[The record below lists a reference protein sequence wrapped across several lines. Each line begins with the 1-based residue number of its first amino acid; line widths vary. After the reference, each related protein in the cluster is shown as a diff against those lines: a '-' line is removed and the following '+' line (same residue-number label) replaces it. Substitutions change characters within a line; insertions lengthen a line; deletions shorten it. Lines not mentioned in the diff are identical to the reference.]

1 MIDQHLIK
9 RLIIVIG
16 YIALFTAIG
25 FLLHFFLSPK
35 ETCFDGKKNQSE
47 KDIDCGGVCNP
58 CKVDY
63 IGKEFIVGEK
73 AFVSGGN
80 NTYDVVVKISN
91 PNDIVGA
98 SSFHYAITL
107 KDDSGNVL
115 SVKEGDDYI
124 LPADSK
130 YVAQLGLVTVGNNS
144 PSEVDFSVSDI
155 KWKQLENVERPQLSI
170 YDRKFGPDAGGVGS
184 RAEGLVRNESVND
197 LKKIDIVIILRD
209 EQGKILGVSTTQEEN
224 MRAGKEGDFAL
235 TWPYAFPL
243 AVRSMEVDAQANV
256 FDSQNFSTG
265 F

>member
-1 MIDQHLIK
+1 M
-9 RLIIVIG
+9 
-16 YIALFTAIG
+16 
-25 FLLHFFLSPK
+25 
-35 ETCFDGKKNQSE
+35 
-47 KDIDCGGVCNP
+47 
-58 CKVDY
+58 
-63 IGKEFIVGEK
+63 
-73 AFVSGGN
+73 SGGN

-98 SSFHYAITL
+98 SSFHYAIVL
-107 KDDSGNVL
+107 KDESGNIL
-115 SVKEGDDYI
+115 STKEGDDYI

-130 YVAQLGLVTVGNNS
+130 FMVQLGLVTANS
-144 PSEVDFSVSDI
+144 GTPSQIDFSVSDI

-197 LKKIDIVIILRD
+197 LKKIDIIVILRD

-235 TWPYAFPL
+235 TWPYAFPS
-243 AVRSMEVDAQANV
+243 AVRSMEVDAQTNV
-256 FDSQNFSTG
+256 FDNQNFSIG